1 MPNETIL
8 SNFSQLDGNIHFVI
22 AGNLRLCMQFMMID
36 DHLIPTFKKNYL
48 NFHRID
54 QVTDDKW
61 NLILYLLND
70 KTGFSKRLSLLTD
83 NKIATLVIQNH
94 LLEFSK
100 LQKETNMLASKAA
113 PKKKA
118 NKYAEHVQKGVEI
131 ITSLCEQYA
140 NQENSSKI
148 IGEKYEEGLKMI
160 IQDKEKTEDINKYRR
175 KKILQ
180 ELFADVDLF
189 LQNKEK
195 AAFYIDQLDT
205 LLTEETRKVSPKHI
219 KFSKTRSFSTYKGIY
234 EYK

>member
-1 MPNETIL
+1 
-8 SNFSQLDGNIHFVI
+8 
-22 AGNLRLCMQFMMID
+22 
-36 DHLIPTFKKNYL
+36 
-48 NFHRID
+48 
-54 QVTDDKW
+54 
-61 NLILYLLND
+61 
-70 KTGFSKRLSLLTD
+70 
-83 NKIATLVIQNH
+83 
-94 LLEFSK
+94 
-100 LQKETNMLASKAA
+100 
-113 PKKKA
+113 
-118 NKYAEHVQKGVEI
+118 
-131 ITSLCEQYA
+131 
-140 NQENSSKI
+140 
-148 IGEKYEEGLKMI
+148 MI